1 MHLHAS
7 LASQTWCQIHP
18 FTIHR
23 ERLHRLEGHDTCCS
37 IQNYKDLP
45 FTLHN
50 LQPYNICPRRPFNW
64 SPQPGGQTTA
74 AVVKTQRSGKVKIL
88 HSLKGLVGGECC
100 GNKDRMAET
109 VPSNRAKLIDVRI
122 RSPYHWW
129 IGLLK
134 PCNPILTG
142 QFDSKL
148 NFRYRTLLTV
158 EPLFESQREIS
169 TSNFLLILQHSTK
182 AAPSVSTSWY
192 GFRLQHF
199 QWLLFVD
206 LKNG

>member
-1 MHLHAS
+1 MDKLTSLRKQVSQYSLGLILTEYVDAPAS
-7 LASQTWCQIHP
+7 LASPSQTWCQIHP

-23 ERLHRLEGHDTCCS
+23 EQLHRLEGHDTCCS

-109 VPSNRAKLIDVRI
+109 VPSNRGAKLIDVRI

-134 PCNPILTG
+134 CWISCEFLAMQSHSHWAIWFTA
-142 QFDSKL
+142 QFQ
-148 NFRYRTLLTV
+148 V
-158 EPLFESQREIS
+158 
-169 TSNFLLILQHSTK
+169 
-182 AAPSVSTSWY
+182 
-192 GFRLQHF
+192 
-199 QWLLFVD
+199 
-206 LKNG
+206 